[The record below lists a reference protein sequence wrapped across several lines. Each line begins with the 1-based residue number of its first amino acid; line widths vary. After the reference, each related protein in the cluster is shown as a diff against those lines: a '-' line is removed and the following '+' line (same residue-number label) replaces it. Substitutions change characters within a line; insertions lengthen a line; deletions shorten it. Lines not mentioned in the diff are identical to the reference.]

1 MESGRGGAKFP
12 ESDRAAFGL
21 SQWLTVPYL
30 KLRCAINLVFPMVG
44 CFSGQENQGTRG
56 EQNGNG
62 KGSGEGSEV
71 HDAVIF
77 KGEDGDAIVEA
88 EKV

>member
-1 MESGRGGAKFP
+1 
-12 ESDRAAFGL
+12 
-21 SQWLTVPYL
+21 
-30 KLRCAINLVFPMVG
+30 MVG